1 MLYSAKIEKHFDSC
15 KKSLPE
21 FLADG
26 TINEDDSRCK
36 KIIFSLM
43 KINSQMKVRKV
54 AGENIV
60 IQQANG
66 TTDMTQVTSLNE
78 TALYLYDALKEK
90 NFAIDDIV
98 QVLTEAYDVD
108 EDTARRDATEWV
120 AQMKQQALIID

>member
-1 MLYSAKIEKHFDSC
+1 
-15 KKSLPE
+15 
-21 FLADG
+21 
-26 TINEDDSRCK
+26 
-36 KIIFSLM
+36 M